1 MPINSSFSITNLLK
15 PSKKPYEEIES
26 PVVSTKPKAL
36 NLAEKLAGKL
46 IIYVFAKLEFGYPFI
61 SLLSVT

>member
-1 MPINSSFSITNLLK
+1 MPINSSFSIANLLK
-15 PSKKPYEEIES
+15 PSKKPYEEIEL

-46 IIYVFAKLEFGYPFI
+46 IIYVF
-61 SLLSVT
+61 TN